1 MGCHTYAVGIRDLD
15 GKFKDMVD
23 LKLMCDKT
31 KVSYPQELE
40 DYFKKAIKEYGSD
53 DLKYLSEE
61 RMTSIMT
68 EMAIPKDART
78 GDVEYNDGMIIDLS
92 KLPADIKK
100 IRIYM
105 SC

>member
-1 MGCHTYAVGIRDLD
+1 MGCDTYAIGIRDLD

-31 KVSYPQELE
+31 KVSYPRELV
-40 DYFKKAIKEYGSD
+40 DYFAPAIKEHGTD
-53 DLKYLSEE
+53 ELKYLDEKAME
-61 RMTSIMT
+61 SIMT
-68 EMAIPKDART
+68 EMQIPKEART
-78 GDVEYNDGMIIDLS
+78 GDVEYKDGMFIDVS
-92 KLPADIKK
+92 KLPKDIKK